1 MGELRKNILDIQQ
14 TALTALAVEME
25 HLYNLVIKKKENDD
39 DDVSDARKN
48 FKLIFENLKDKKI
61 QRQINFALPQ
71 MVKRNCDNL
80 FDKKIVYNAEK
91 EANIDS
97 KRGIFLLQEYGDVD
111 TREIDEHLPDNVD
124 KANMKSLIAGSP
136 STMMS
141 NRISVIG
148 TDIRKFFEILLRAA
162 GVDGGAANLGATL
175 TNALFGDKIF
185 NVNIIV
191 EGFDAFILNCL
202 RTNDEASFD
211 KAVLEVI
218 NLLRNVQW
226 RQTQLSKKDKKY
238 KNIKNDLIEEL
249 DLKFEIKT
257 KKPKNETK

>member
-1 MGELRKNILDIQQ
+1 
-14 TALTALAVEME
+14 
-25 HLYNLVIKKKENDD
+25 
-39 DDVSDARKN
+39 
-48 FKLIFENLKDKKI
+48 
-61 QRQINFALPQ
+61 
-71 MVKRNCDNL
+71 
-80 FDKKIVYNAEK
+80 
-91 EANIDS
+91 
-97 KRGIFLLQEYGDVD
+97 
-111 TREIDEHLPDNVD
+111 
-124 KANMKSLIAGSP
+124 MKSLIAGSP

-148 TDIRKFFEILLRAA
+148 TDIRKFFEILL
-162 GVDGGAANLGATL
+162 
-175 TNALFGDKIF
+175 GDKIF

-257 KKPKNETK
+257 KKPKK

>member
-1 MGELRKNILDIQQ
+1 M
-14 TALTALAVEME
+14 
-25 HLYNLVIKKKENDD
+25 
-39 DDVSDARKN
+39 
-48 FKLIFENLKDKKI
+48 IF
-61 QRQINFALPQ
+61 F
-71 MVKRNCDNL
+71 VV
-80 FDKKIVYNAEK
+80 VYNAEK

-148 TDIRKFFEILLRAA
+148 TDIRSEKCFVFYLFLFIYLIKCVELFENLLRAA

-191 EGFDAFILNCL
+191 EGFDAFIL
-202 RTNDEASFD
+202 
-211 KAVLEVI
+211 K
-218 NLLRNVQW
+218 
-226 RQTQLSKKDKKY
+226 
-238 KNIKNDLIEEL
+238 
-249 DLKFEIKT
+249 
-257 KKPKNETK
+257 